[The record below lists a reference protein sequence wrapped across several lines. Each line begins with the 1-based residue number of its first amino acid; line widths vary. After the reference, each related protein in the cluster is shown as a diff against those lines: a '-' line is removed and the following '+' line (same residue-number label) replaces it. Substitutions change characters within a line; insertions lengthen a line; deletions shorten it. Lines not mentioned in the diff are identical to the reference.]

1 MTDAQVLLSRYPGFV
16 PVIVTPSKNIEIS
29 KVKFLFPIH
38 ENFGYCF
45 SNIRKYIKLDAK
57 ESVFYLVDC
66 QLINQSQNVGDF
78 YSQYKLNKDSKDAF
92 IHISVFK
99 ENTFGVKGEKIYRN
113 VPWIRALAPPLWFD

>member
-1 MTDAQVLLSRYPGFV
+1 MTDVQILLARFPGFV

-45 SNIRKYIKLDAK
+45 SNIRKYIKLDDK
-57 ESVFYLVDC
+57 EAVFYLVDC

-78 YSQYKLNKDSKDAF
+78 YSQYRLNKDPKDAF
-92 IHISVFK
+92 IYVSVFK
-99 ENTFGVKGEKIYRN
+99 DNTFGIKRDK
-113 VPWIRALAPPLWFD
+113 IRALAPPLWLD